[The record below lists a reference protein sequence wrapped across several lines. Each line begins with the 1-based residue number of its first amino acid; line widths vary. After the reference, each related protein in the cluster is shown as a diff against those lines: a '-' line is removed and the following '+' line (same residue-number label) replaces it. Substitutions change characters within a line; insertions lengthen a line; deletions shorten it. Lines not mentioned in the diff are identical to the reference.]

1 MSSNKR
7 SSLLPAGPKPPTS
20 LSSSITIA
28 DHASL
33 TGTHLITIKSQS
45 VIHPRSKLVSTY
57 APITIGPQCIISERS
72 TIGYQSPPSDTQGA
86 GVIIENGVVVEV
98 GAVVEAKR
106 IGEGCVIEVNA
117 KIGKG
122 AVLGRHCK
130 IGPLCEIAP
139 EEVVPEFT
147 VVYGNGMRRVDTSGI
162 EDLKLKMVGRHVEVL
177 KKLIQSNIA
186 KFQ

>member
-1 MSSNKR
+1 
-7 SSLLPAGPKPPTS
+7 
-20 LSSSITIA
+20 
-28 DHASL
+28 
-33 TGTHLITIKSQS
+33 
-45 VIHPRSKLVSTY
+45 
-57 APITIGPQCIISERS
+57 
-72 TIGYQSPPSDTQGA
+72 
-86 GVIIENGVVVEV
+86 VIIENGVVVEV

-130 IGPLCEIAP
+130 IGALCEIAP

-162 EDLKLKMVGRHVEVL
+162 EDLKLKMVGRHVEIL